1 MKKLTLSL
9 LLGLGLVSQIHDL
22 TAEDSKPLDYK
33 YLVLSETVIED
44 MDAFEAL
51 QKGWSSW
58 LNDNNIKMADQ
69 TVWTD
74 SQGYGFTASTHKTF
88 SEIEEN
94 NDIGQDAVT
103 KYLSESADK
112 SLQGHWQKMSASYKN
127 SVWKIR
133 NDISGK
139 ILGADVAGWMD
150 FRINRFIHVK
160 KEGMQ
165 DFVEFWKYMK
175 DIDKEIGNN
184 YDYRIYENIYG
195 YEGPCFML
203 TVGSSDVF
211 NYYAEWKVREDN
223 REKTEKF
230 EEMRTNYQN
239 SIRKSVVHH
248 LTLKRELS
256 YKK

>member
-9 LLGLGLVSQIHDL
+9 LLGLGLMSQTHDL
-22 TAEDSKPLDYK
+22 TAQNTKPLDYK

-58 LNDNNIKMADQ
+58 RIDNNIKMADQ
-69 TVWTD
+69 TVWTG
-74 SQGYGFTASTHKTF
+74 SQGYGFTASTYKSF
-88 SEIEEN
+88 SEIEIN
-94 NDIGQDAVT
+94 NDIGQNAVK

-112 SLQGHWQKMSASYKN
+112 SIEGHWRKMSTSYKN

-139 ILGADVAGWMD
+139 SLNADVGRWTD

-160 KEGMQ
+160 KEGVQ
-165 DFVEFWKYMK
+165 DFVGFWKYMK
-175 DIDKEIGNN
+175 DNDKEIKNS

-195 YEGPCFML
+195 YDGPCFML

-211 NYYAEWKVREDN
+211 NYYAEWRIREDK
-223 REKTEKF
+223 RVKTLIF
-230 EEMRTNYQN
+230 EEKRKNYQD

>member
-1 MKKLTLSL
+1 MKKITLYL
-9 LLGLGLVSQIHDL
+9 LLGLCLISKIHNL
-22 TAEDSKPLDYK
+22 TAQNTKPLDYK
-33 YLVLSETVIED
+33 YLVLSETVIEN

-51 QKGWSSW
+51 QKSW
-58 LNDNNIKMADQ
+58 ASWRNDNNIKMADQ

-74 SQGYGFTASTHKTF
+74 SQGYGFTASTYKSF
-88 SEIEEN
+88 SEIEKN
-94 NDIGQDAVT
+94 IDISKDAVN
-103 KYLSESADK
+103 KYLSESPDK
-112 SLQGHWQKMSASYKN
+112 SIEVHWQNMSTSYKN

-139 ILGADVAGWMD
+139 ILSADVSRWTD

-165 DFVEFWKYMK
+165 NFVKFWKYMK
-175 DIDKEIGNN
+175 DKDNEMENH

-195 YEGPCFML
+195 YDGPCFML

-211 NYYAEWKVREDN
+211 SYYAEWKIREDK
-223 REKTEKF
+223 REKNRNF
-230 EEMRTNYQN
+230 GEMRKNYQD

>member
-9 LLGLGLVSQIHDL
+9 MLGLGLVTQIHDL

-58 LNDNNIKMADQ
+58 RNDNNIKMADQ

-74 SQGYGFTASTHKTF
+74 SQGYGFTASTYKSF
-88 SEIEEN
+88 SEIEKN
-94 NDIGQDAVT
+94 NDIGQGAVI

-112 SLQGHWQKMSASYKN
+112 SIEGHWRKMSTSYKN

-139 ILGADVAGWMD
+139 SLNADVGRWMD

-165 DFVEFWKYMK
+165 DFVEYWKYMK
-175 DIDKEIGNN
+175 DNDKEIENS

-195 YEGPCFML
+195 YDGPCFML

-211 NYYAEWKVREDN
+211 NYYAEWKIREDK

-230 EEMRTNYQN
+230 EKMRTNSQN